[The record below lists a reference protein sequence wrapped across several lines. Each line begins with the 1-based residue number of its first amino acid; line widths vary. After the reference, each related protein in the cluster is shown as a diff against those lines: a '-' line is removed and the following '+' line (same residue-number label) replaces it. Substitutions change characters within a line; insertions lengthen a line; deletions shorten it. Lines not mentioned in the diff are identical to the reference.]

1 MVEKKLHNALQ
12 GLQGEIEVP
21 GDKSISH
28 RAIMLGALAEG
39 QTTIKNFSNGQDCLT
54 TMTTFRK
61 LGVKID
67 FKQADKE
74 VNIIGRGFTGLKEPA
89 NTLDMGNSGTTTRL
103 LLGIL
108 AASQIKAKLSGDQ
121 SLNKRPMARVQQP
134 LAQLGAQ
141 IEISPTKTL
150 PAQVKPSKLTG
161 TTIKLDVA
169 SAQVKSAVILAA
181 LKADGKTT
189 VIEKLPTR
197 NHTEIMLRQFGGQ
210 VETLADGRTIK
221 VTPVDKLIGSEVM
234 VPGDI
239 SSAAFFMV
247 AAAITPNSKVTVKNV
262 SLNPTRTGIID
273 ILKKMQA
280 NLTII
285 PTKTA
290 GEPLG
295 DVTVVTSELV
305 PIKLTAADIP
315 AVIDE
320 LPLVALLAANAN
332 GISEISGAKELRFK
346 ETDRIKTV
354 SQELRKLNV
363 AITEREDGMII
374 DGHGRLKVTAEVVW
388 DSHGDHRLGML
399 GAVAALNSSKKFKL
413 KGAEAVAI
421 SYPSFFTDLSQL
433 IVGGLDD

>member
-161 TTIKLDVA
+161 TTIKLDDA
-169 SAQVKSAVILAA
+169 SAQVNSAVILAA

-189 VIEKLPTR
+189 VIEK
-197 NHTEIMLRQFGGQ
+197 
-210 VETLADGRTIK
+210 
-221 VTPVDKLIGSEVM
+221 
-234 VPGDI
+234 
-239 SSAAFFMV
+239 
-247 AAAITPNSKVTVKNV
+247 
-262 SLNPTRTGIID
+262 
-273 ILKKMQA
+273 
-280 NLTII
+280 
-285 PTKTA
+285 
-290 GEPLG
+290 
-295 DVTVVTSELV
+295 
-305 PIKLTAADIP
+305 
-315 AVIDE
+315 
-320 LPLVALLAANAN
+320 
-332 GISEISGAKELRFK
+332 
-346 ETDRIKTV
+346 
-354 SQELRKLNV
+354 
-363 AITEREDGMII
+363 
-374 DGHGRLKVTAEVVW
+374 
-388 DSHGDHRLGML
+388 
-399 GAVAALNSSKKFKL
+399 
-413 KGAEAVAI
+413 
-421 SYPSFFTDLSQL
+421 
-433 IVGGLDD
+433 